1 MTDTKGNIR
10 ARKLGNTG
18 ITEDILTRIANAKG
32 GRVLAIVDLKV
43 AFHGEDD
50 DSNRKVALVIDQIEP
65 VIDGKLNGAIVDH
78 VRDIQAALHRNR
90 MLAENGPQLPLDGQ
104 PTAPSTA
111 EVLEQGKG
119 VVGRDDEGPVILDDE
134 DGDITGEEDDE
145 DGDIAGEPWEYDQPE
160 GDASLPTVED
170 PFLAKEPSTS

>member
-1 MTDTKGNIR
+1 MTTTAAIR
-10 ARKLGNTG
+10 AKGLDSTG
-18 ITEDILTRIANAKG
+18 ITEELAARMYNNVG
-32 GRVLAIVDLKV
+32 GHYLAIVDLKV

-104 PTAPSTA
+104 PTAPSTT

-119 VVGRDDEGPVILDDE
+119 VVGRDDQGPVILDDSP
-134 DGDITGEEDDE
+134 DDE
-145 DGDIAGEPWEYDQPE
+145 SWEYDHPE
-160 GDASLPTVED
+160 GTSVSSLPTVED
-170 PFLAKEPSTS
+170 PFLKAPG